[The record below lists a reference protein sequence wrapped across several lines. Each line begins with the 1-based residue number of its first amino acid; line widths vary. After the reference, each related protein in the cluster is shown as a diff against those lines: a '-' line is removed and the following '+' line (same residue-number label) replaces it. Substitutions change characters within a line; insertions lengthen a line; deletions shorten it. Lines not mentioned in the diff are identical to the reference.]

1 MTTKE
6 QLLACAKDLLVEKG
20 YENTKIEDITKRANL
35 AKGTFY
41 IYFKTKEDMVT
52 EILLEYTKNFDSFI
66 NSIKLQGNLEK
77 NIYNLIKSLFEAT
90 NYNSNAVKLLTII
103 LSNENMIKK
112 VRGLNTN
119 VKMISLESLLTL
131 IFEDAKNEID
141 EYFMKNINLL
151 ISPIDMFI
159 KFFLVDS
166 FDLQPCLIEGKD
178 LKVLTKEEMNV
189 RVELLTQ
196 YIYKSVKK

>member
-178 LKVLTKEEMNV
+178 LKVLTEEEMNV